1 MRRHRTQKIKYV
13 IISLLLA
20 FSSSCSYKNSIIPT
34 LSEEKIEMLE
44 ICFRNPDVIDSV
56 VAYNNFNARKALT
69 YKSEAINSREKQ
81 LFEYFVKNIIL
92 GDYDIEVNETTFIPF
107 IFLNGAAYQALSF
120 ECNVLV
126 VTDHDS
132 IKFNFLRYSDEWIL
146 DNITDLKEE
155 SKNKGKQRCEDIEP
169 R

>member
-1 MRRHRTQKIKYV
+1 MFIYRYV
-13 IISLLLA
+13 LISMIIVIT
-20 FSSSCSYKNSIIPT
+20 SCTYKNSIIPT

-56 VAYNNFNARKALT
+56 VAHNNFNARRALT

-92 GDYDIEVNETTFIPF
+92 GDYDIEVNETTFKPF
-107 IFLNGAAYQALSF
+107 IFLNGANYKALYFRSK
-120 ECNVLV
+120 VLV
-126 VTDHDS
+126 TTNQDS
-132 IKFNFLRYSDEWIL
+132 IEFDFVSYSDTWIL

-169 R
+169 RK